1 MPYKDPARKA
11 QWERLHRA
19 QRLARRRALRRLE
32 ADSAAPTAFSEA
44 DLSRRDPNARVPS
57 PWLPLALGVGVSF
70 FKPRW
75 GMVLGAGVILI
86 AIAMGLSWVWYF
98 VGGAF
103 IAVSMWSTI
112 SARPAGSALS
122 K

>member
-1 MPYKDPARKA
+1 VPYRDPARKA
-11 QWERLHRA
+11 EWERLHRA
-19 QRLARRRALRRLE
+19 QRLVRRRALRRLE
-32 ADSAAPTAFSEA
+32 ADSAAPRAFSDA
-44 DLSRRDPNARVPS
+44 DLGRLDPNALVPS

-103 IAVSMWSTI
+103 IAVSMWSAI